1 MIPAHAVPRSVTP
14 LRASL
19 LTAFAAAAIFLAT
32 IAHAALDG
40 LRSIQ
45 TRHAFGELV
54 QRLEAAVERHGLAV
68 VASASASASRGAA
81 ARGVKIAGNAVVM
94 VFRNDYA
101 VRMLEA
107 SIPAGI
113 EAPLRYYVTENAD
126 GTATLSWHTPSSVFA
141 PYGSPALDDLAREL
155 DAVFEQIGRDAG
167 Q

>member
-1 MIPAHAVPRSVTP
+1 MTAAHAVSRSAR
-14 LRASL
+14 LLHALL
-19 LTAFAAAAIFLAT
+19 LTCVAAAALTLAT
-32 IAHAALDG
+32 TGHAAPDG
-40 LRSIQ
+40 LRTIP

-54 QRLEAAVERHGLAV
+54 QRLEAAVERHGMAV
-68 VASASASASRGAA
+68 VAAASASRGAA

-101 VRMLEA
+101 VRMLAA

-126 GTATLSWHTPSSVFA
+126 GTATLAWRTPSSVFA
-141 PYGSPALDDLAREL
+141 PYGSPALDDMAREL

>member
-1 MIPAHAVPRSVTP
+1 M
-14 LRASL
+14 
-19 LTAFAAAAIFLAT
+19 FLST
-32 IAHAALDG
+32 IAHAAPDG

-45 TRHAFGELV
+45 TRQAFGELV
-54 QRLEAAVERHGLAV
+54 QRLEAAVERHGMTV
-68 VASASASASRGAA
+68 VAAASASRGAA
-81 ARGVKIAGNAVVM
+81 ARGVKIAGNTVVM

-126 GTATLSWHTPSSVFA
+126 GTATLAWRTLSSVFA
-141 PYGSPALDDLAREL
+141 PYGSPALDDMAREL

>member
-1 MIPAHAVPRSVTP
+1 MIATHATSRPARLRHALLLTSVT
-14 LRASL
+14 
-19 LTAFAAAAIFLAT
+19 AAALFLAT
-32 IAHAALDG
+32 ITSAAPDG
-40 LRSIQ
+40 LRTIH

-54 QRLEAAVERHGLAV
+54 QRLEAAVEQHGMAV
-68 VASASASASRGAA
+68 VAAASASRGAA
-81 ARGVKIAGNAVVM
+81 ARGVKIAGNTVVM

-107 SIPAGI
+107 SVPAGI

-126 GTATLSWHTPSSVFA
+126 GSATLSWRTPSSVFA
-141 PYGSPALDDLAREL
+141 PYGSPALDQLAREL

>member
-1 MIPAHAVPRSVTP
+1 M
-14 LRASL
+14 
-19 LTAFAAAAIFLAT
+19 
-32 IAHAALDG
+32 
-40 LRSIQ
+40 Q

-54 QRLEAAVERHGLAV
+54 QRLELTVERHGMTV
-68 VASASASASRGAA
+68 VATASASRGAA

-126 GTATLSWHTPSSVFA
+126 GTATLAWRTPSSVFA
-141 PYGSPALDDLAREL
+141 PYGSPPLDDMAREL

>member
-1 MIPAHAVPRSVTP
+1 MIPAHAGSRSVQP
-14 LRASL
+14 VHALL
-19 LTAFAAAAIFLAT
+19 LTIVAATALLLAT
-32 IAHAALDG
+32 IAHAAPDG
-40 LRSIQ
+40 LRTIR
-45 TRHAFGELV
+45 TGHAFGELL
-54 QRLEAAVERHGLAV
+54 QRVEAAVERHGMAV
-68 VASASASASRGAA
+68 VATASASRGAA

-107 SIPAGI
+107 SIPAGV

-126 GTATLSWHTPSSVFA
+126 GTATLSWRAPSSVFA
-141 PYGSPALDDLAREL
+141 PYGSPALDDMAREL

>member
-1 MIPAHAVPRSVTP
+1 MIAAHATSRPAR
-14 LRASL
+14 LLHALL
-19 LTAFAAAAIFLAT
+19 LTLAAAAALSIAT
-32 IAHAALDG
+32 MAQAAPDG
-40 LRSIQ
+40 LRTLA

-54 QRLEAAVERHGLAV
+54 QRLEAAVERHGMAV
-68 VASASASASRGAA
+68 VAAASASRGAA

-101 VRMLEA
+101 VRIPEA
-107 SIPAGI
+107 SVAAGI

-126 GTATLSWHTPSSVFA
+126 GTATLSWRTPSSVFA
-141 PYGSPALDDLAREL
+141 PYGSPALDDMAREL